1 MKTKV
6 RGIAIL
12 LREEINR
19 AEKFSLPDN
28 LKKEDIKRDEVTVP
42 ELVNLF
48 SKILLADQMLG
59 AGKVT

>member
-42 ELVNLF
+42 ESVNLF